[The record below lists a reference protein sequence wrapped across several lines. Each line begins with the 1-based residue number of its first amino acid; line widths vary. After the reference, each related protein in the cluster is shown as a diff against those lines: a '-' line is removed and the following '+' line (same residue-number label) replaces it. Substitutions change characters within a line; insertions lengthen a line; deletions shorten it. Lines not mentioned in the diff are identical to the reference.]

1 MDWIFKIVSDYGA
14 SLAIILVVA
23 GLFLLTI
30 YYRLKDPF
38 LSILKGDH
46 TKSNGGQANYSPL
59 DTHELFS
66 KVQKLLS
73 VEIPNLELLPKKP
86 VKQQMFR
93 DILSFFVKTIQ
104 EECADIAK
112 IDRDDWTAEKWVLEM
127 TKHAQKIVDTFKTK
141 CIDNGVPDIVMVKF
155 FKWNQQ
161 TMELLFDHIRT
172 VGKTDVY
179 KSNNERTN
187 TLFLVI
193 GLLIV
198 VTIADAEKTI
208 KELNGEVAGKQ
219 YKGQTLE
226 G

>member
-14 SLAIILVVA
+14 VVSLILVFV
-23 GLFLLTI
+23 GMFLLVI
-30 YYRLKDPF
+30 YHRVKDPF
-38 LSILKGDH
+38 ISFLKGEYN
-46 TKSNGGQANYSPL
+46 KSGGQSSYSPL

-66 KVQKLLS
+66 KIQKLLS

-93 DILSFFVKTIQ
+93 DILSYFVKTIQ
-104 EECADIAK
+104 EECTEIAK
-112 IDRDDWTAEKWVLEM
+112 IDRDDWTPEKWVLEM
-127 TKHAQKIVDTFKTK
+127 SKHADKIVNTFKTK

-161 TMELLFDHIRT
+161 TMELLYDHIST

-187 TLFLVI
+187 TLFLVV

-219 YKGQTLE
+219 YKGQILE